1 MEILLA
7 SHNPHK
13 VTEIAKVLPHHS
25 WQSLRDVGFKE
36 AIAEPGF
43 TLYQN
48 ALIKAE
54 TVYRWR
60 AQPVLADDT
69 GLVVPALGGAPGVH
83 SARYASEAADD
94 AANRAKLLRELA
106 DQTQRAAYFLTVLA
120 WIDENGH
127 RYFFSGRVDGA
138 ISEQPR
144 GEGGFGYDPLFI
156 PSGYRET
163 FAELPPATKNAI
175 SHRGRALQAFGD
187 FMAVK

>member
-13 VTEIAKVLPHHS
+13 VAEIAQVLPQHS
-25 WQSLRDVGFKE
+25 WLSLHDVGFQE

-54 TVYRWR
+54 TLYAWR

-69 GLVVPALGGAPGVH
+69 GLIVPALGGDPGVH
-83 SARYASEAADD
+83 SARYAGETADD
-94 AANRAKLLRELA
+94 EANRAKLLRKLA
-106 DQTQRAAYFLTVLA
+106 DQTQRKAYFLTVLA
-120 WIDENGH
+120 WIDENGQ
-127 RYFFSGRVDGA
+127 RYFFNGRVDGA

-156 PSGYRET
+156 PTGYGET
-163 FAELPPATKNAI
+163 FAEMAAATKNAI
-175 SHRGRALQAFGD
+175 GHRGRALQAFRA
-187 FMAVK
+187 FLEKK